1 MRVVDLQGALEDVL
15 HEGVIEAGADGE
27 TVGDTVALS
36 DGDCG
41 TRTNAVN
48 LEE

>member
-15 HEGVIEAGADGE
+15 DEGVIEAGADGE
-27 TVGDTVALS
+27 TVGDTISL
-36 DGDCG
+36 GDCDRG
-41 TRTNAVN
+41 TRTNPVD